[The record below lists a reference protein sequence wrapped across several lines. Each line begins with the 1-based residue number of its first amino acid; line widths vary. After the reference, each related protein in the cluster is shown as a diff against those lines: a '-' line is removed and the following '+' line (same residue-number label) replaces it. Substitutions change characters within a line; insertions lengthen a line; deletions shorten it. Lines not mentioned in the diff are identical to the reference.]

1 MESDSVR
8 VLLVT
13 ETASD
18 ASYLV
23 TYLRNLGCV
32 CVVSRSVKGACA
44 LLDKEQFDLVLS
56 KIVPPGDDCHELP
69 VLLMGRDVSL
79 FYFYAVE
86 GGCWWVPRICHGQE
100 CQDEA
105 ALRPGEFVRVLTDMI
120 TAVRTL
126 PRLARVH

>member
-1 MESDSVR
+1 
-8 VLLVT
+8 
-13 ETASD
+13 
-18 ASYLV
+18 
-23 TYLRNLGCV
+23 
-32 CVVSRSVKGACA
+32 
-44 LLDKEQFDLVLS
+44 
-56 KIVPPGDDCHELP
+56 LP

-100 CQDEA
+100 CRDEA
-105 ALRPGEFVRVLTDMI
+105 ALRPGEFVRVLTEMI